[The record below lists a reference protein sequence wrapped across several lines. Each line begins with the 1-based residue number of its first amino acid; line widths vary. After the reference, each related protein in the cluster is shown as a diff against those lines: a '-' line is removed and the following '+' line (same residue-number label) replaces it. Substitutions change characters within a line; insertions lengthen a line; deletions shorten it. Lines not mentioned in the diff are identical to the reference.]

1 MASGEGRVGGARGE
15 GARGELMQRAAV
27 DLPDKRG
34 MMTTRMKRDRLKER
48 DTGTP
53 LQWHVVTSPSAQC
66 HWELGSP

>member
-1 MASGEGRVGGARGE
+1 M
-15 GARGELMQRAAV
+15 MQRAAV

-66 HWELGSP
+66 QWELGSP